1 MVRREQD
8 GGPAFEGAAAEL
20 FRITGGLPG
29 DTPAIRAERE
39 RLAREPAEEKA
50 RREAARKAYLMELAE
65 TRWALYHLNFPENAR
80 GFGPWANEQ
89 ISFSEKRGGSLLG
102 FGFIDNPLNET
113 EAERRAQEARGWN
126 QFRRN
131 VRDAFNAGQ
140 TVAQIKSGAGNWDE
154 APRDLQVHYGL
165 GSTLVEQAAAAQAK
179 LPKTV
184 LEFLSGGLL
193 R

>member
-8 GGPAFEGAAAEL
+8 GGPAFEGGAAEL
-20 FRITGGLPG
+20 FRLTGGLPG

-39 RLAREPAEEKA
+39 RLAREAAEEKA

-102 FGFIDNPLNET
+102 LGFIDNPLNET
-113 EAERRAQEARGWN
+113 EAEKRAVRAKTEN

-140 TVAQIKSGAGNWDE
+140 TVGQIKSGAGNWDE

-165 GSTLVEQAAAAQAK
+165 GSTPIEQAAALRAK
-179 LPKTV
+179 LPQTL
-184 LEFLSGGLL
+184 LELLSGGLF